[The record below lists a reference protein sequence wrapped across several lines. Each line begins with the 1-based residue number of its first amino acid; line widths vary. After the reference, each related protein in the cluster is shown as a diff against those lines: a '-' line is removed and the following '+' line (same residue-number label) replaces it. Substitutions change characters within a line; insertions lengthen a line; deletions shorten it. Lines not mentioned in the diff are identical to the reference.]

1 MKSLSNYIKAE
12 YPEKLE
18 EYERLEAEAKKK
30 LHSDLALSVGDLVR
44 FRKKELSMVQIVGKI
59 LSIKENTYHVK
70 TFFPFGGIDE
80 FYLDIREV
88 KKYDTASYS
97 NSNKEDRD
105 NQ

>member
-30 LHSDLALSVGDLVR
+30 LQSDLALSVGDLVR

-59 LSIKENTYHVK
+59 LSIKE
-70 TFFPFGGIDE
+70 I
-80 FYLDIREV
+80 DIREI
-88 KKYDTASYS
+88 KKYDTTSYS
-97 NSNKEDRD
+97 SSNKEDRD
-105 NQ
+105 DQ